1 MQRYFQERQQDPEF
15 NVIGIQNAQCEEEQ
29 KDENSNNDDFEA
41 LRNHDRE
48 MKQLV
53 VIHSKED

>member
-1 MQRYFQERQQDPEF
+1 MQRYFQEQQQDPEF
-15 NVIGIQNAQCEEEQ
+15 NVIDIQNAQCEEEQ

-48 MKQLV
+48 MK
-53 VIHSKED
+53 

>member
-48 MKQLV
+48 MK
-53 VIHSKED
+53 